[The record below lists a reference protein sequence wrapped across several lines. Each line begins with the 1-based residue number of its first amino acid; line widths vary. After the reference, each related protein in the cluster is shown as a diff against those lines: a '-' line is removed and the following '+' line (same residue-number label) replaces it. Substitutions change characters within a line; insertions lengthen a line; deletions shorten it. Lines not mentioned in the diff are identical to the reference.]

1 MILDIDIGNSL
12 VKWRL
17 INNQKPVASGSQS
30 TSSIVS
36 GELLVL
42 QGVTSVSEVRA
53 SCVANTTVITA
64 LQHQLFEQ
72 FSVRIKM
79 AQVTVKVGA
88 VTCGYK
94 NPQQLGV
101 DRWLAI
107 VAAYKKFPERLLVVD
122 AGSAITVDLVNG
134 EGLHLGGYIFPG
146 LRLMNESLRRGTA
159 AVDVVANSATEL
171 LLPGEDTQ
179 QAVNK
184 GCLLAAVAA
193 VEKLVLQHPSK
204 IVVTG
209 GDAQPLIK
217 GLCLQGSASKLS
229 HCPDLVL
236 DGLSVDDIG
245 LVNLCV

>member
-64 LQHQLFEQ
+64 LQYQLFEQ

-245 LVNLCV
+245 LVDLCV